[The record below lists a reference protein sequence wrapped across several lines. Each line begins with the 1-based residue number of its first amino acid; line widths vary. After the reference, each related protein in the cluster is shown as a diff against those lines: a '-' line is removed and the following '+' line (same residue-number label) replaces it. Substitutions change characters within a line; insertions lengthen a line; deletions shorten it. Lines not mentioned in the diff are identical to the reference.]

1 MHEIILQADDLA
13 VGYGGKAVLKGLSFS
28 LRPGEILTL
37 IGPNGA
43 GKSTIL
49 KTLARRL
56 EPVAG
61 TVLLDRETL
70 SRMAENELARR
81 LSVVTTERLRAELM
95 SCAEVVATGRYPYT
109 GRLGILSEHDRAA
122 TRQAMA
128 LVRVSELAGQS
139 FEELS
144 DGQRQRVMLAR
155 AICQEPEL
163 LLLDEPTS
171 FLDVRYKVEFLTML
185 KELARE
191 KQIAVVLSLHE
202 LDCAER
208 VSDTVLCVRDGAV
221 DRVGRPE
228 EIFTPAYIEQLYGM
242 EPGSYNA
249 FFGDVKPDVQ
259 GDQRFFQNRGC
270 PFFPCHRGVE
280 EQDFNCLFCYCP
292 LYALGDRC
300 GGNFRYTDS
309 GVKSCEDCP
318 FPHRR
323 ENYER
328 VLSRWPEIAAL
339 TKRKE
344 EGASGLPG
352 IRSGAKMLRC
362 GYTTGTC
369 AALAAAGAARLL
381 LTGEAPERAHLTTPK
396 GWTVEVPL
404 KEAVLDVGE
413 ARCAVRK
420 DAGDDPDVTD
430 GCLVCAAVSR
440 TEPET
445 AQAAGA
451 DTGPGGI
458 RIDGGEGVGRVTK
471 PGLDQPVGAA
481 AINAVPRR
489 MIADAVKEVC
499 DELGYDGSL
508 SVVISVPGGAE
519 IARRTFNPVLG
530 IEGGISI
537 LGTSG
542 IVEPMSEQALIDT
555 VELALRQAAALDT
568 GCRGEKR
575 LILTPGSYGEKYLHA
590 VGLDALGVPVVK
602 CSNFIG
608 EALDAAAVQGFSEVL
623 LVGHVGKLV
632 KLAGG
637 VMNTHSAQADCRAE
651 LFTAHA
657 ALCGANGVLC
667 RALMEAVTAD
677 ACLKL
682 LADAGLRE
690 KVLASLL
697 TAIQTH
703 LDRRAAGR
711 MKVGA
716 AIFSNEYGSLG
727 ETAEAGRM
735 RKEWA

>member
-1 MHEIILQADDLA
+1 MHEIILQSDDLA
-13 VGYGGKAVLKGLSFS
+13 VGYDGKAVLKGLSFS

-56 EPVAG
+56 MPLAG
-61 TVLLDRETL
+61 TVLLDGAML

-128 LVRVSELAGQS
+128 LVHVSELSAQS
-139 FEELS
+139 FEEIS

-155 AICQEPEL
+155 AICQEPEV

-202 LDCAER
+202 LDCAAR
-208 VSDTVLCVRDGAV
+208 VSDTVLCVRDGTV

-249 FFGDVKPDVQ
+249 FFGDAKPDVQ

-292 LYALGDRC
+292 LYALGDSC

-309 GVKSCEDCP
+309 GVKSCEDCS

-328 VLSRWPEIAAL
+328 VLGRWPEIAAL

-352 IRSGAKMLRC
+352 IRSGAKLLRC

-381 LTGEAPERAHLTTPK
+381 LTGKAPERVRMTTPR
-396 GWTVEVPL
+396 GWTVELPL
-404 KEAVLDVGE
+404 QEAVLDGGE

-420 DAGDDPDVTD
+420 DAGDAGRRGGP
-430 GCLVCAAVSR
+430 LR
-440 TEPET
+440 R
-445 AQAAGA
+445 AQ
-451 DTGPGGI
+451 
-458 RIDGGEGVGRVTK
+458 GRRRR
-471 PGLDQPVGAA
+471 
-481 AINAVPRR
+481 PRR
-489 MIADAVKEVC
+489 
-499 DELGYDGSL
+499 DGRL
-508 SVVISVPGGAE
+508 PRLCRGK
-519 IARRTFNPVLG
+519 
-530 IEGGISI
+530 
-537 LGTSG
+537 
-542 IVEPMSEQALIDT
+542 
-555 VELALRQAAALDT
+555 QAAA
-568 GCRGEKR
+568 
-575 LILTPGSYGEKYLHA
+575 
-590 VGLDALGVPVVK
+590 
-602 CSNFIG
+602 
-608 EALDAAAVQGFSEVL
+608 
-623 LVGHVGKLV
+623 
-632 KLAGG
+632 
-637 VMNTHSAQADCRAE
+637 
-651 LFTAHA
+651 
-657 ALCGANGVLC
+657 
-667 RALMEAVTAD
+667 
-677 ACLKL
+677 
-682 LADAGLRE
+682 
-690 KVLASLL
+690 
-697 TAIQTH
+697 
-703 LDRRAAGR
+703 RR
-711 MKVGA
+711 
-716 AIFSNEYGSLG
+716 
-727 ETAEAGRM
+727 
-735 RKEWA
+735 